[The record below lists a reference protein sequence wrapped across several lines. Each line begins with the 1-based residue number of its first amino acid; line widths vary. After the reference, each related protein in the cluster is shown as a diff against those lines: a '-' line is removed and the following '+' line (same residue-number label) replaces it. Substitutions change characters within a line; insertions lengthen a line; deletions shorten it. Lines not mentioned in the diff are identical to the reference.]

1 MRTKEYNISAVPA
14 VLYGEP
20 SERVWLFL
28 HGQNGCKE
36 EAAEFAALACPRGD
50 QVLSIDLPGHG
61 SRRWKGETLDPWA
74 VTPEL
79 RLVADYI
86 HGRWNRL
93 AIRANSI
100 GAYFAM
106 LSIPAPERALLVS
119 PILDMERLILD
130 MMRWAG
136 VTEDQ
141 LRDQR
146 EIPTAFGQT
155 LSWDYLCYVREHP
168 IHSWRCPIQIL
179 WAGRDNMTGR
189 ETVEQ
194 FVRRQGAHLTVYE
207 EGEHWFHTPEQL
219 TVLRSWEEANL

>member
-1 MRTKEYNISAVPA
+1 M
-14 VLYGEP
+14 
-20 SERVWLFL
+20 
-28 HGQNGCKE
+28 
-36 EAAEFAALACPRGD
+36 
-50 QVLSIDLPGHG
+50 
-61 SRRWKGETLDPWA
+61 
-74 VTPEL
+74 
-79 RLVADYI
+79 
-86 HGRWNRL
+86 
-93 AIRANSI
+93 
-100 GAYFAM
+100 
-106 LSIPAPERALLVS
+106 
-119 PILDMERLILD
+119 ILD

-136 VTEDQ
+136 VTEAH

-168 IHSWRCPIQIL
+168 IHSWRCPILIL
-179 WAGRDNMTGR
+179 WAGQDNMTGR